1 MKKVLFFAAAAAM
14 LAACSNTDEL
24 ASFQNV
30 QNDQE
35 APVNFEVYTN
45 RATTRAG
52 LPGNNSAEYGVTTA
66 TLKTGAHSAA
76 GFGVFGYYT
85 SNSIFDTNSSMPNF
99 MYNQQVLWN
108 NTKGAWTYEPVK
120 YWPNEFGDAA
130 ISDDLDHVTFFAYAP
145 WQKVTVNTGVP
156 TTDIDAAFVTDA
168 VSTLTDDD
176 AICKILFGATDFA
189 TWKAAVLAS
198 AVAAYNAANST
209 TYADFA
215 AWKASTVPADAA
227 AAAAAETAVDAA
239 PADAKAEYQK
249 GIEDRMADQKLNITQ
264 LSKNN
269 ATGDPIIKY
278 VVDMH
283 PNTSVDLLWGV
294 AAAPAGT
301 DPATDFA
308 YEGITKK
315 DGNPSSKIQAGNTF
329 VDLTKQGDV
338 SGKVKWN
345 FKHALARLNVQIC
358 TVVDK
363 AGLSEGTD
371 EIGQEADGTKTSNTR
386 VWLRSVKFSN
396 AFAQKGALNLHS
408 EDVDP
413 SETDNAKRVEK
424 AQPNWFDYDGST
436 ELTFEDV
443 VLFDGLKDGKEGTTN
458 NIQKNETPLGI
469 NPILTQANPLYTG
482 VPIKLTNLFEGSLT
496 PDDPIY
502 VIPDPNQTDEME
514 ITVQYDIETADKR
527 LAGLLSDGVTKGS
540 SIENVISK
548 STGLKILPGKAY
560 VVKIYLGIES
570 VKYDVEVT
578 DWVVGASDTD
588 VTLPKNE

>member
-227 AAAAAETAVDAA
+227 AAAAAETAVNAA

-264 LSKNN
+264 LTKNN
-269 ATGDPIIKY
+269 ATGDPVIKY

-294 AAAPAGT
+294 AAANGT
-301 DPATDFA
+301 EPYA
-308 YEGITKK
+308 YKGITDKN
-315 DGNPSSKIQAGNTF
+315 GNPSSTIKAGDTF

-363 AGLSEGTD
+363 ATPGEGTD
-371 EIGQEADGTKTSNTR
+371 AIGQEADGTKKETTR
-386 VWLRSVKFSN
+386 VWLRSVKFTN
-396 AFAQKGALNLHS
+396 GFAQKGALNLHS

-413 SETDNAKRVEK
+413 LETDNDKRVK
-424 AQPNWFDYDGST
+424 AAQPNWLDFDGSS
-436 ELTFEDV
+436 ELVFEDV
-443 VLFDGLKDGKEGTTN
+443 VLFDGLKDGKEGTAN
-458 NIQKNETPLGI
+458 NVQKNETPLGI

-482 VPIKLTNLFEGSLT
+482 VPIKLTNLFEGSLKA
-496 PDDPIY
+496 DDPIY
-502 VIPDPNQTDEME
+502 VIADPNQTDPME

-527 LAGLLSDGVTKGS
+527 LAETLADGVTKGS
-540 SIENVISK
+540 AIENIITK
-548 STGLKILPGKAY
+548 STELTILPGKAY
-560 VVKIYLGIES
+560 TIKIYLGIES

-578 DWVVGASDTD
+578 DWVEGADDTD
-588 VTLPKNE
+588 VNLPKNE

>member
-1 MKKVLFFAAAAAM
+1 MKKVLFFAAAATM

-35 APVNFEVYTN
+35 VNFEVYAN
-45 RATTRAG
+45 RTTRAG
-52 LPGNNSAEYGVTTA
+52 LPGNSADGYGVTTA
-66 TLKTGAHSAA
+66 SLKTGAHSAA
-76 GFGVFGYYT
+76 GFGIFGYYT
-85 SNSIFDTNSSMPNF
+85 SNSEFDTNSSLPNF
-99 MYNQQVLWN
+99 MYNQKVLWSAAQS
-108 NTKGAWTYEPVK
+108 AWTYEPVK

-130 ISDDLDHVTFFAYAP
+130 LSDDLDHVTFFAYAP

-156 TTDIDAAFVTDA
+156 TTDIDANFVTNAMSQLSTPDDVATKLLGA
-168 VSTLTDDD
+168 VSWSAFELD
-176 AICKILFGATDFA
+176 AKATA
-189 TWKAAVLAS
+189 TAL
-198 AVAAYNAANST
+198 YNAANATSF
-209 TYADFA
+209 ADFD
-215 AWKASTVPADAA
+215 AWKADGTHGAA
-227 AAAAAETAVDAA
+227 ATAMETAINDI
-239 PADAKAEYQK
+239 PDLAKADYQA
-249 GIEDRMADQKLNITQ
+249 GIESRMADQKLNITQ
-264 LSKNN
+264 LTKNN
-269 ATGDPIIKY
+269 GSGDPIIKY

-294 AAAPAGT
+294 AAANGT
-301 DPATDFA
+301 DDT
-308 YEGITKK
+308 YKGITDKN
-315 DGNPSSKIQAGNTF
+315 GNPTSVVKAGNTF
-329 VDLTKQGDV
+329 VNLTKQGDV

-496 PDDPIY
+496 PNDPIY
-502 VIPDPNQTDEME
+502 VIPDPNQTEEME

-560 VVKIYLGIES
+560 TVKIYLGIES

-578 DWVVGASDTD
+578 DWVVGAGDTD

>member
-1 MKKVLFFAAAAAM
+1 MKKVLFFAAAATM

-35 APVNFEVYTN
+35 VNFEVYAN
-45 RATTRAG
+45 RTTRAG
-52 LPGNNSAEYGVTTA
+52 LPGNNGTEYGVTTA
-66 TLKTGAHSAA
+66 SLKTGIHSAA

-85 SNSIFDTNSSMPNF
+85 SNSQFDTNSSLPNF
-99 MYNQQVLWN
+99 MYNQKVLWN
-108 NTKGAWTYEPVK
+108 DGQGAWTYEPVK

-130 ISDDLDHVTFFAYAP
+130 LSDDIDRVTFFAYAP

-156 TTDIDAAFVTDA
+156 VKPDWTDPAEPANAFISGTLTETDIITILLGFADKTALEDA
-168 VSTLTDDD
+168 VKDAKAVTL
-176 AICKILFGATDFA
+176 GH
-189 TWKAAVLAS
+189 
-198 AVAAYNAANST
+198 
-209 TYADFA
+209 ADFA
-215 AWKASTVPADAA
+215 AWQTADMTAADAYIA
-227 AAAAAETAVDAA
+227 NDLATDVQDIIDFAKDAYT
-239 PADAKAEYQK
+239 DGIKA
-249 GIEDRMADQKLNITQ
+249 RMEDQKLNITQ
-264 LSKNN
+264 LTKNN
-269 ATGDPIIKY
+269 GSGDPVIKY

-294 AAAPAGT
+294 AAANGT
-301 DPATDFA
+301 DDT
-308 YEGITKK
+308 YKGITDKNGDPTSVIK
-315 DGNPSSKIQAGNTF
+315 AGNTF

-363 AGLSEGTD
+363 ATPGEGTD
-371 EIGQEADGTKTSNTR
+371 AIGQEADGTKKETTR
-386 VWLRSVKFSN
+386 VWLRSVKFTN
-396 AFAQKGALNLHS
+396 GFAQKGALNLHS

-413 SETDNAKRVEK
+413 AITDNDDRVK
-424 AQPNWFDYDGST
+424 AAQPKWFDYDGST
-436 ELTFEDV
+436 ELTYEDV
-443 VLFDGLKDGKEGTTN
+443 VLFDGLKDGKEGTNN

-469 NPILTQANPLYTG
+469 NPYLTQAKPYYQG
-482 VPIKLTNLFEGSLT
+482 VPIKLTNLFDGSLT

-502 VIPDPNQTDEME
+502 VIADPNQTEEME
-514 ITVQYDIETADKR
+514 ITVQYDIETEDNR
-527 LAGLLSDGVTKGS
+527 LADLLSDGVKKGS

-560 VVKIYLGIES
+560 TVKIYLGIES